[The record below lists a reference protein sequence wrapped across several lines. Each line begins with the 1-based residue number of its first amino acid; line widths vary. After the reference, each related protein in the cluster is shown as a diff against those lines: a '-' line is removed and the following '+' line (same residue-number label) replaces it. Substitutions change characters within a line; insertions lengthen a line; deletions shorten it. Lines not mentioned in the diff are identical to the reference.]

1 MGYTEFFL
9 SKSWL
14 TLCLS
19 AFLLLIN
26 SRIERHPW
34 LLILVGVIG
43 FASEVLGTSTG
54 VVFGEYAYGE
64 NLGYKLWNVP
74 LVIAVN
80 WFILG
85 VLAFVM
91 ASRLTS
97 IKTATIVV
105 GALLM
110 VLIDLIIEPVAPKF
124 DYWEFEGGMP
134 GLHNYVGWFIVALP
148 VQWIIY
154 QCRVT
159 VQNSV
164 AWNLLGAQLL
174 FFAAFLGSTQVVQ

>member
-9 SKSWL
+9 SKSWF

-26 SRIERHPW
+26 SQIQRQPW
-34 LLILVGVIG
+34 LLLLVGVIG
-43 FASEVLGTSTG
+43 FASEVVGTSTG
-54 VVFGEYAYGE
+54 AVFGDYAYGE

-80 WFILG
+80 WFMLG
-85 VLAFVM
+85 ILAFVV
-91 ASRLTS
+91 ASKITS
-97 IKTATIVV
+97 NKIATIVLS
-105 GALLM
+105 ALIM

-124 DYWEFEGGMP
+124 DYWEFAGGMP

-154 QCRVT
+154 ECKVT

-164 AWNLLGAQLL
+164 AWNLLAAQLL
-174 FFAAFLGSTQVVQ
+174 FFAAFLGTAQVV